1 MINFFGNIDGIPLY
15 VDEYMK
21 DNEILKGRKQSDF
34 SEYTYGTMMP
44 GTFFMIANPKT
55 AANMLYKAFQKKLR
69 RKKLL
74 KINE

>member
-34 SEYTYGTMMP
+34 SEYTYGT
-44 GTFFMIANPKT
+44 IANPKT